1 MTSISSLNED
11 CLLQIVEYLG
21 LEEQL
26 ELWQATESTSRLCS
40 VISYAWQRQSKH
52 CVRRET
58 FSGRPVLQR
67 DFLQCISST
76 VTELT
81 LRYLPMEQLEQWKA
95 HTFPNVRE
103 LYYLGDEYDEADG
116 DADIAIMVSCFPQLE
131 SVGISGNTS
140 GQHIS
145 QWRHLRRLDL
155 QLCWYLG
162 LQCFED
168 ICQKLRLQTLT
179 VQWRR
184 AEEDVYVQAISALED
199 LEELDLDIV
208 HLSPENARKLLSLP
222 KLAKFRLH
230 NMDLFDSVLEDI
242 ARLRGPD
249 LVGITCRDNFVRWS
263 PRVLANLVNLRRLT
277 LVDDEGSCAIDFS
290 VIIKSFPHLEQLNL
304 ENSRIWPNA
313 DGIWDVVAACPQLE
327 VITVF
332 NQCLSEDFF
341 AFSASTMQRALDKRI
356 EPLAIRFLGTG
367 NEELIA
373 QHFVHRNLKVFHKA
387 TDYTISQVPEECM
400 EFEFLILDKS

>member
-11 CLLQIVEYLG
+11 CLLQIVEYLS

-58 FSGRPVLQR
+58 FSGRPVLLQ
-67 DFLQCISST
+67 DFLKCISST
-76 VTELT
+76 VAELT
-81 LRYLPMEQLEQWKA
+81 LCHLPMEQLEQWKD

-131 SVGISGNTS
+131 SVAISGDTS

-155 QLCWYLG
+155 KLCWYLD

-168 ICQKLRLQTLT
+168 ICQKLYLQTLT

-184 AEEDVYVQAISALED
+184 EEEDVYVQAISALED
-199 LEELDLDIV
+199 LVELDLTIF

-230 NMDLFDSVLEDI
+230 HMDLFNSVLEDI

-249 LVGITCRDNFVRWS
+249 LVGITCRDNSVRWR

-277 LVDDEGSCAIDFS
+277 HVGGSCAIDFS
-290 VIIKSFPHLEQLNL
+290 VIIKNFPHLEQLNL
-304 ENSRIWPNA
+304 ENWRIWPNA
-313 DGIWDVVAACPQLE
+313 DGIWDVVSACPQLE

-332 NQCLSEDFF
+332 NLSEDFF
-341 AFSASTMQRALDKRI
+341 AFSASTMQRALDRRI

-367 NEELIA
+367 NEELVA
-373 QHFVHRNLKVFHKA
+373 KHFVHRNLKVFHKA
-387 TDYTISQVPEECM
+387 TNYTISQVPENCM